1 MTQQNSELLLEK
13 ELSQA
18 NGNSIVLKSISELMG
33 EQFYIPSY
41 QRGYRWTKQQVE
53 DLLKDIYA
61 FVINNDKEKKEFYCL
76 QPIIVKYNSE
86 KTHYEVI
93 DGQQRLTT
101 IRIILSY
108 IMDQDYQGK
117 SFLKEH
123 GAELYDIDYQTR
135 PRTKLFLSN
144 IEEGNDENV
153 DFLHISNA
161 YKVIREWFEAQKR
174 PGKARNFILDALTLH
189 YQEEGSNGAVRV
201 IWYEIQDEQSNPI
214 DTFIRI
220 NLGKIL
226 LTNSELIRALFLQ
239 ERNLG
244 EGDSA
249 KLKQLE
255 IAQQWDEIE
264 NRLQDE
270 QFWWFLNKSENKAS
284 SHIEFIF
291 DMMKDVALD
300 EDPELKEVIGD
311 DNFTTFRYFNTLF
324 SNGNNL
330 ETIKENWATIKRYF
344 EFFVECF
351 ENPVWY
357 HYIGFLIY
365 CGTPIKAIY
374 DLMYDK
380 DNITKDDA
388 TGKLISRI
396 RNHEFKHL
404 KWKDIGGDDAE
415 EPEWMLD
422 VDYNSDKLMLRKI
435 FLLFNLEYIVNKAS
449 HENLVYKF
457 PFKSF
462 KIDKRKKN
470 QVSWDIEHIDSATEN
485 PLDREEDQ
493 MEWLENA
500 LQELHF
506 LPAEADL
513 LVEIKAFIRSSKGKY
528 FQGLFDKIRTETGE
542 DAIPDELKN
551 SLGNLTL
558 LDAGT
563 NRGYGNALF
572 STKRRKIIK
581 KDKEGTFVPICT
593 KNVFFKYFD
602 GNSKSNWT
610 AEDIN
615 AYRKTIEETLKD
627 LLPLKPKT
635 NEQI

>member
-1 MTQQNSELLLEK
+1 MTQQISELTLEAVSHK
-13 ELSQA
+13 Y
-18 NGNSIVLKSISELMG
+18 GNSIALKSISELMG
-33 EQFYIPSY
+33 KQFYIPSY

-53 DLLKDIYA
+53 DLLTDIYVFA
-61 FVINNDKEKKEFYCL
+61 TDKEKDKKEFYCL
-76 QPIIVKYNSE
+76 QPVIVKYNSE
-86 KTHYEVI
+86 KAHYEVI

-108 IMDQDYQGK
+108 IIKEDYQGK
-117 SFLKEH
+117 SIAKEY
-123 GAELYDIDYQTR
+123 GEELFDIDYQTR
-135 PRTKLFLSN
+135 PNTKLFLAN
-144 IEEGNDENV
+144 IKEDNDENI

-161 YKVIREWFEAQKR
+161 FKVIREWFDNQNK
-174 PGKARNFILDALTLH
+174 PGKSRRIILDALLLD
-189 YQEEGSNGAVRV
+189 YLEEGSSGAARV
-201 IWYEIQDEQSNPI
+201 IWYEIKDEQTNPI

-220 NLGKIL
+220 NLGKIS

-270 QFWWFLNKSENKAS
+270 QFWWFLNKSGNQAS

-291 DMMKDVALD
+291 DMMKDVALA
-300 EDPELKEVIGD
+300 ENPNLLKSIGD
-311 DNFTTFRYFNTLF
+311 DSFTTFRYFNTLF
-324 SNGNNL
+324 SQRNNL
-330 ETIKENWATIKRYF
+330 DAIKTNWAKIKEYF

-357 HYIGFLIY
+357 HYMGFLIY
-365 CGTPIKAIY
+365 CGTPIKTIY
-374 DLMYDK
+374 DLMNDK
-380 DNITKDDA
+380 QNITKVDA
-388 TGKLISRI
+388 TKKLISRI
-396 RNHEFKHL
+396 RNHEFKNL
-404 KWKDIGGDDAE
+404 QWKNISDDPDKTE
-415 EPEWMLD
+415 YTLR
-422 VDYNSDKLMLRKI
+422 VDFNNDKLLLRKI
-435 FLLFNLEYIVNKAS
+435 FLLFNLEYIINKS
-449 HENLVYKF
+449 SQENLVYKF

-462 KIDKRKKN
+462 KIDKKEKE
-470 QVSWDIEHIDSATEN
+470 QASWDIEHIDSYTEN
-485 PLDREEDQ
+485 PMDKDADRKA
-493 MEWLENA
+493 WLENA
-500 LQELHF
+500 KQDLHF
-506 LPAEADL
+506 LPSEADL
-513 LVEIKAFIRSSKGKY
+513 LQEINAFIRSPNGKHFPGIY
-528 FQGLFDKIRTETGE
+528 DKIRAKTGE
-542 DAIPDELKN
+542 DSIPDELKN

-581 KDKEGTFVPICT
+581 KDKEGVFVPICT

-602 GNSKSNWT
+602 GNSRSNWT
-610 AEDIN
+610 IEDID

-627 LLPLKPKT
+627 LLPPKPAS
-635 NEQI
+635 NEQV